1 MVEITHAGNKKTV
14 NKSVVCQNSDRKVAN
29 REMGLPVA
37 GIMEEV
43 EHELLHMNDELSDE
57 VDANIEVEEDAD
69 ENMEVEEEVDDN
81 MENDLDGITLEI
93 VDGMKEGSR
102 WLIVND
108 VHICH
113 KQKVFKGHDVWRCE
127 DFRQYRCPFKIVTT
141 REEGEKE
148 LRIVRMTKAIAH
160 NCSKDKV
167 KPILHKFKLKL
178 NKRMREEVD
187 LAWRK
192 IWDEERKKLIDG
204 LKKESPLLLNQVLLE
219 LKDAKSFRVSA
230 QKARVKGMP
239 KIPKDH
245 DEMDPSKVEVF
256 CDQGIMS

>member
-1 MVEITHAGNKKTV
+1 MKVVEITHAGNKKTV

-37 GIMEEV
+37 RIMEEV

-81 MENDLDGITLEI
+81 MENDLDSITLEV

-113 KQKVFKGHDVWRCE
+113 KQKVFKGHDVWSCE
-127 DFRQYRCPFKIVTT
+127 DIRQYRCPFKIVTT
-141 REEGEKE
+141 REEVEKE
-148 LRIVRMTKAIAH
+148 LRIVRMAKATAH

-187 LAWRK
+187 LTWRK

-204 LKKESPLLLNQVLLE
+204 LKNESPLLLNQVLLE
-219 LKDAKSFRVSA
+219 MKDAKSFRVSA
-230 QKARVKGMP
+230 QKAVGENLP
-239 KIPKDH
+239 PL
-245 DEMDPSKVEVF
+245 
-256 CDQGIMS
+256 